1 MQAHPHSPVPISRRT
16 VLVTGASRGVGRAV
30 AEASLRRGD
39 RVLASARRS
48 NDVEGLAAL
57 GELLPVVLDV
67 GDEAAI
73 MKLGPRLQNEA
84 DHLDAIFNC
93 AGVYS
98 LQSKRWDNRTTPLE
112 TVTEEELVHV
122 FRINAVAPM
131 LLTRVL
137 RPLLAASPGG
147 GRVVNLTSLLGSVSV
162 KDTPGDYAYCA
173 SKAALNIMT
182 RGLAA
187 ELAGDGIICVAVTP
201 GWVQTEMGG
210 AGASLTPAESAARL
224 LTTTDSLTLADT
236 GRLIDEHGGDLPW

>member
-1 MQAHPHSPVPISRRT
+1 MTQRT

-39 RVLASARRS
+39 RVVATGRRS
-48 NDVEGLAAL
+48 SDLEPLAAL
-57 GELLPVVLDV
+57 GDLVPRVLDV

-73 MKLGPRLQNEA
+73 MELGLALQKEL
-84 DHLDAIFNC
+84 DHLDTIFNC

-98 LQSKRWDNRTTPLE
+98 LQSKRWDNRRTSLE
-112 TVTEEELVHV
+112 TVTDEELVHV

-137 RPLLAASPGG
+137 RPLLAASPSG

-201 GWVQTEMGG
+201 GWVRTEMGG
-210 AGASLTPAESAARL
+210 AGASLAPEESASRL
-224 LTTTDSLTLADT
+224 LATTDSLTRADS